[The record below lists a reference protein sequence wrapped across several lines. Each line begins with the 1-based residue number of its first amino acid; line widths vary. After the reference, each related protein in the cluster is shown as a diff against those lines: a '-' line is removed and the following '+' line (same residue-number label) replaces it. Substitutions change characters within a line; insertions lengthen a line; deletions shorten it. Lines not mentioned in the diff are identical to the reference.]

1 MMLELPTPS
10 NGENRADPNL
20 TAHARQV
27 ESADSDARMLRVSQ
41 RCVMDTFCVSSCL
54 IDATGSFPLGDDIED
69 SRTPLT
75 CGDCHNR
82 WIVFAIGTGEQPVP
96 LGGES
101 WKTTRVLLPETL
113 RNRTFRNVFTGAEIR
128 PTLAADSGWI
138 FVGEAFEK
146 LPVAML
152 RAVV

>member
-1 MMLELPTPS
+1 M
-10 NGENRADPNL
+10 
-20 TAHARQV
+20 
-27 ESADSDARMLRVSQ
+27 
-41 RCVMDTFCVSSCL
+41 
-54 IDATGSFPLGDDIED
+54 
-69 SRTPLT
+69 
-75 CGDCHNR
+75 
-82 WIVFAIGTGEQPVP
+82 FAIGTGEQPVP

-152 RAVV
+152 RAL

>member
-1 MMLELPTPS
+1 M
-10 NGENRADPNL
+10 
-20 TAHARQV
+20 
-27 ESADSDARMLRVSQ
+27 
-41 RCVMDTFCVSSCL
+41 
-54 IDATGSFPLGDDIED
+54 
-69 SRTPLT
+69 
-75 CGDCHNR
+75 
-82 WIVFAIGTGEQPVP
+82 FAIGTGEQPVP

-113 RNRTFRNVFTGAEIR
+113 RHRTFRNVFTGAEIR

-152 RAVV
+152 RAL